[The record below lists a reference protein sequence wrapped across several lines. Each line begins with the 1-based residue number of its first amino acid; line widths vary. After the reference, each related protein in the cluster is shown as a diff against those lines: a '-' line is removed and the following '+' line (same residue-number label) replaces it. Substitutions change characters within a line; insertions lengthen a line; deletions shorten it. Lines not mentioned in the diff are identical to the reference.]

1 MKKLINILSIVID
14 TVFVYKKIPSF
25 IFNKI
30 FNKVKKVNHNGVDFF
45 FHVPNLILLYRA
57 ETFSTKE
64 PETLAWIDNF
74 ERDSV
79 FWDIGANVGLYSIY
93 AAKVKNT
100 KTFSFEP
107 SVFNLE
113 FLAKNIFINNL
124 EDKINIV
131 PIALSD
137 SNGINTFNMSNILWG
152 GALSTFSK
160 TYDANGLD
168 LIIKFSYNTLG
179 ITSDD
184 LAKIFNL
191 PKPKYI
197 KIDVDGIEHLILSGM
212 SSMLDEA
219 EEILIELSNIFI
231 EKNEISGKILS
242 DKGFILIEKFIEED
256 LTISTNQIWKKS
268 VL

>member
-1 MKKLINILSIVID
+1 MKKFKNILSFVIVK
-14 TVFVYKKIPSF
+14 FFFFKKIPNF
-25 IFNKI
+25 IFDKKY
-30 FNKVKKVNHNGVDFF
+30 NKVKKVNHNGVDFS
-45 FHVPNLILLYRA
+45 FHVPNWITLYRA
-57 ETFSTKE
+57 ETFSEKE

-74 ERDSV
+74 DADSV

-113 FLAKNIFINNL
+113 FLAKNIFINKL
-124 EDKINIV
+124 ENNINII

-160 TYDANGLD
+160 SYDQNGGYLD
-168 LIIKFSYNTLG
+168 IKFSYKTLG
-179 ITSDD
+179 ITPDD
-184 LAKIFNL
+184 AAKIFNL
-191 PKPKYI
+191 PFPKYI

-212 SSMLDEA
+212 SSILENAD
-219 EEILIELSNIFI
+219 EILIELSNVFLDQIKI
-231 EKNEISGKILS
+231 SNEILVANH
-242 DKGFILIEKFIEED
+242 FVLQEKFNSGNDMIP
-256 LTISTNQIWKKS
+256 TNQIWKK
-268 VL
+268 

>member
-1 MKKLINILSIVID
+1 MKKLKNILSITIQKL
-14 TVFVYKKIPSF
+14 FFFKRISSF
-25 IFNKI
+25 IFHKKY
-30 FNKVKKVNHNGVDFF
+30 NKVKKVNHNGVDFS
-45 FHVPNLILLYRA
+45 FHVPNWITLYRA
-57 ETFSTKE
+57 ETFSEKE

-74 ERDSV
+74 DKDSV

-113 FLAKNIFINNL
+113 FLAKNIFLNKL
-124 EDKINIV
+124 ESNINII
-131 PIALSD
+131 PMALSD

-160 TYDANGLD
+160 SYDQNGGELD
-168 LIIKFSYNTLG
+168 IKFSYKTLG

-184 LAKIFNL
+184 AAKIFHL
-191 PKPKYI
+191 PFPKYI

-212 SSMLDEA
+212 SSILKNAD
-219 EEILIELSNIFI
+219 EILIELSNVFLDQI
-231 EKNEISGKILS
+231 EICNKILEANH
-242 DKGFILIEKFIEED
+242 FVLQEKFNTTDEMIP
-256 LTISTNQIWKKS
+256 TNQIWKK
-268 VL
+268 

>member
-1 MKKLINILSIVID
+1 MKKLKNILSITIQKL
-14 TVFVYKKIPSF
+14 FFFKRISSF
-25 IFNKI
+25 IFDKKY
-30 FNKVKKVNHNGVDFF
+30 NKVKKVNHNGVDFS
-45 FHVPNLILLYRA
+45 FHVPNWITLYRA
-57 ETFSTKE
+57 ETFSEKE

-74 ERDSV
+74 DSDSV

-113 FLAKNIFINNL
+113 FLAKNIFINKL
-124 EDKINIV
+124 ENNINII

-168 LIIKFSYNTLG
+168 LKVKFSYNTIG

-184 LAKIFNL
+184 AAKIFNL

-212 SSMLDEA
+212 SSVLEEA
-219 EEILIELSNIFI
+219 EEILIELSNIFVEQI
-231 EKNEISGKILS
+231 EISSKILS
-242 DKGFILIEKFIEED
+242 DKGFVLIEKFIEDD